1 MLEDVSNPF
10 SILFACF
17 LAANR
22 FDVLRVSEDNSAG
35 SFQNVVNRF
44 SCGFHAHVLA
54 VVLCKPHSTAT
65 QLTGVG
71 GKPLAFVAG
80 DALLV
85 G

>member
-44 SCGFHAHVLA
+44 PADSMHTSLQLFSASHAAQRRNLPVQ
-54 VVLCKPHSTAT
+54 VENR
-65 QLTGVG
+65 
-71 GKPLAFVAG
+71 
-80 DALLV
+80 LLL
-85 G
+85 

>member
-44 SCGFHAHVLA
+44 PVDSMHTSLQLFSANHAAQRRNLPV
-54 VVLCKPHSTAT
+54 
-65 QLTGVG
+65 
-71 GKPLAFVAG
+71 
-80 DALLV
+80 
-85 G
+85 